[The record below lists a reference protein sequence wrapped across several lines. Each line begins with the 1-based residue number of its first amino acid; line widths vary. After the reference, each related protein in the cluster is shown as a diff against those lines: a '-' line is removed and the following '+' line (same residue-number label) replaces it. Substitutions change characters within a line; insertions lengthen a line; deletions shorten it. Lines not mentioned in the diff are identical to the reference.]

1 MIEFRLYTFCFM
13 HHVLCLFKF
22 AALHNELYEFVS
34 YSAQSS
40 QVSLLKNIILESK
53 YLCIYED
60 SFGAKIVRE
69 DCAPKSSISIGINIH
84 KLLLVIAI
92 WTSKSRALGVLCL
105 IIIFIPGIYSQVIA
119 EWLGSILKRAA
130 FLLSRIYYRRR
141 QFLVVG
147 STGSCHTE

>member
-1 MIEFRLYTFCFM
+1 MAGDITIFILYNLISDFDWIPIIHILFYAPCFM
-13 HHVLCLFKF
+13 SLQF

-69 DCAPKSSISIGINIH
+69 DCAPKSSISIGINIF
-84 KLLLVIAI
+84 
-92 WTSKSRALGVLCL
+92 TNC
-105 IIIFIPGIYSQVIA
+105 
-119 EWLGSILKRAA
+119 
-130 FLLSRIYYRRR
+130 
-141 QFLVVG
+141 
-147 STGSCHTE
+147 C

>member
-1 MIEFRLYTFCFM
+1 M

-22 AALHNELYEFVS
+22 AALHKCAIISSIF
-34 YSAQSS
+34 AQKY
-40 QVSLLKNIILESK
+40 LRKWYGTYYFILENNK
-53 YLCIYED
+53 YLCIYEA

-92 WTSKSRALGVLCL
+92 WTSKSREPGVLCL

-147 STGSCHTE
+147 STRSWHTE

>member
-1 MIEFRLYTFCFM
+1 MFSSST
-13 HHVLCLFKF
+13 
-22 AALHNELYEFVS
+22 
-34 YSAQSS
+34 SAQSS
-40 QVSLLKNIILESK
+40 LSIFAQKYLHKCKDTYFILQNK

-92 WTSKSRALGVLCL
+92 WTSKSRELGVLCL

-147 STGSCHTE
+147 STRSWHTE